1 MLVNR
6 SIDWEGFLMNTTS
19 ISISAGFSG
28 GVGFI
33 TLIVLVVL
41 HWLHIPAGT
50 FVDWFVG
57 IASFYWL
64 LAIVTIPWNIFFTAK
79 TVLVE
84 ANMAKDRQIFVDKKQ
99 IQYAQKVSRWG
110 LIIAIGLHLISS
122 AVLYGLAASG
132 ISAIGYISA
141 AATLLF
147 TVMRPGL
154 RAYEY
159 IATRLGL
166 IQDQLYYPR
175 EDVVELRERLTIVE
189 NRLKELTPQF
199 DGENTDSFIYQN
211 QQELTEMRQRF
222 ATLKANT
229 EEELA
234 QNRRASEQ
242 LVAQLTEDSQFLL
255 HAREL
260 IRFFKEA

>member
-1 MLVNR
+1 
-6 SIDWEGFLMNTTS
+6 MNTTS